1 MKDCIFCK
9 IANKE
14 IPSSL
19 VYEDEYTVAFND
31 LSPQAPTHIL
41 VIPKKH
47 FASLNELD
55 EEKIMSAL
63 FVAVKN
69 VVKKLI
75 DANENALRL
84 VALDEAFAGV
94 DELNIREM
102 FGIMNSLE
110 LDYILTSQSLWG
122 DYDVIKDLA
131 IANLI
136 RPKNSQVVGVQRY
149 RWNGKERQII
159 LDKEIKHDAITIF

>member
-69 VVKKLI
+69 VVKKLNI
-75 DANENALRL
+75 KEYRTVINTGES
-84 VALDEAFAGV
+84 AGQTV
-94 DELNIREM
+94 FHIHLH
-102 FGIMNSLE
+102 
-110 LDYILTSQSLWG
+110 ILAG
-122 DYDVIKDLA
+122 
-131 IANLI
+131 
-136 RPKNSQVVGVQRY
+136 RPLKWPPG
-149 RWNGKERQII
+149 
-159 LDKEIKHDAITIF
+159 